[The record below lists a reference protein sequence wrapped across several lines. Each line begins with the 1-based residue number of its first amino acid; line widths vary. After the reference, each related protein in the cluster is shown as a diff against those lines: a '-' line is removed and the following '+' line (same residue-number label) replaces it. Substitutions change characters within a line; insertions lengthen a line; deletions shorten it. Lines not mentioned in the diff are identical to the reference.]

1 MSIIYT
7 RPASG
12 SVPNPNT
19 TFLPVN
25 INGSFEDSNWTQD
38 QPVDAAGYL
47 ETVDNIGTPF
57 GFKYLIPAET
67 VYMGD
72 FDNSFNGTL
81 ITLKDNVGD
90 IDLDASRVNFTTD
103 TVTITGTVLS
113 GTASGASGQHL
124 RLTINGTIYKIA
136 LLNN

>member
-1 MSIIYT
+1 MAITYT

-12 SVPNPNT
+12 SVPNPTT

-25 INGSFEDSNWTQD
+25 IDGSFVDSNWTQD
-38 QPVDAAGYL
+38 KQVNESAYI
-47 ETVDNIGTPF
+47 ETVDNNATPF

-72 FDNSFNGTL
+72 FDAVGNGTL
-81 ITLKDNVGD
+81 ITIKDGPGD
-90 IDLDASRVNFTTD
+90 IDLDGARVNFTTD
-103 TVTITGTVLS
+103 AVTITGAVLS